1 MNPYR
6 FNLTLRPVPG
16 GPVWNR
22 QVSTSSARRSFRLGI
37 ALATLTFVAVPLLAQ
52 TGTVVGRV
60 TDARSGVPITT
71 AQVTIIGTSL
81 GAVVDAEGRFRI
93 SNVPPGQHEV
103 RARSIGYSPAA
114 STFIV
119 EPDGSTIVSLTMNES
134 ATSLEAVLITGA
146 VGDTRR
152 RAIGNAVSTVSV
164 ADVVGKSA
172 VNNVT
177 EVLQSKVP
185 GLTLMPGSGE
195 AGTSTNYRLRGA
207 GSLYAGNNPTIY
219 VDGVRVN
226 TRSQG
231 NYTVFGQNTSS
242 LDAINPNDIES
253 IEVIKGPAAATL
265 YGAEAAAGVIQ
276 IITKRGQPGR
286 IRWDAR
292 FETGH
297 STWPESMRPINYA
310 VSTAARIAD
319 PTNYPGFIGTQAG
332 DIISHRVMSES
343 DALRNGGIMR
353 SSLSASGGG
362 DRYSF
367 FVSGARDNEE
377 GVNLNNY
384 SRLGS
389 LRGNFTF
396 TPSSKLNFNTNLAY
410 AQNHV
415 RLPLNDNI
423 AFGLIISSYLAI
435 PGRKYPYPAGLN
447 YFTIL
452 PAVANTYDN
461 QTRSDRFIIGT
472 SANYTPLSW
481 FSNKFRVGLDMNIG
495 RAELYFPPQPAG
507 LDPFSA
513 RASFDLVNTKGF
525 IAQGR
530 PLNQDFTINYDATVT
545 RDVSSSL
552 VSNSSFGVQFLSN
565 TYHRTDAYGQDLGS
579 FGIRSVSSAA
589 VTTGG
594 EQDTTQKSIG
604 FYVQQQAAWR
614 DRLFLTGALRVDNN
628 SAFGSQL
635 NRVVY
640 PKASLSYVISEEPF
654 FHFPAVDQ
662 LRLRLAW
669 GQAGNSPGPFD
680 AIRSFTTSVVTG
692 ATGTSSAL
700 RYGSVGNPNLKP
712 ERGSEVELGFES
724 SLIDGRLGLDLT
736 YYNKTTH
743 DALLP
748 VAVPPSTGFAGTQLQ
763 NLGTIAN
770 HGLEVVLN
778 ATPLRRSAL
787 TIQSMITLSTNHNKL
802 VSFGDNRAPIV
813 FGDYAPVQRYQV
825 GYPLAAYW
833 TQRVQYDANGNVV
846 KNAAGQPILDPNSV
860 FMGPSVPTR
869 EMSFSNDFVMFEK
882 LRLHSLFDYKG
893 GHYMFNVKDW
903 RRDRAG
909 VSWATVNPQANP
921 DEVLAR
927 QFPAENWFDVQKA
940 DFLKLR
946 DLSLSYDLPAAFLG
960 RVADRATVMLAG
972 HNLRIW
978 TKYGGADPELNFN
991 GGTSTFNRNDSWTV
1005 PNPRRYTISLA
1016 LGF

>member
-1 MNPYR
+1 
-6 FNLTLRPVPG
+6 
-16 GPVWNR
+16 
-22 QVSTSSARRSFRLGI
+22 
-37 ALATLTFVAVPLLAQ
+37 LLAQ
-52 TGTVVGRV
+52 NGTLTGRV
-60 TDARSGVPITT
+60 TDVRSGAPITT
-71 AQVTIIGTSL
+71 AQVTIGGTSL
-81 GAVVDAEGRFRI
+81 GAVVDADGRFRI
-93 SNVPPGQHEV
+93 LNVPPGSHEV
-103 RARSIGYSPAA
+103 RARTIGYQPAA
-114 STFIV
+114 ATFSV
-119 EPDGSTIVSLTMNES
+119 AADGTADVNLSLNES
-134 ATSLEAVLITGA
+134 ATALNAVVVTGTA
-146 VGDTRR
+146 GDTRR

-164 ADVVGKSA
+164 SDVVGKSN
-172 VNNVT
+172 VSNVT

-226 TRSQG
+226 SRGQG

-276 IITKRGQPGR
+276 IITKKGQPGR

-292 FETGH
+292 WEAGH
-297 STWPESMRPINYA
+297 SWWPESMRPINFA
-310 VSTAARIAD
+310 VATAARIAD
-319 PTNYPGFIGTQAG
+319 PVNYPGFVGKQVG
-332 DIISHRVMSES
+332 DIVSHRVMTES

-389 LRGNFTF
+389 LRGNFSF
-396 TPSSKLNFNTNLAY
+396 TPSTKLSFNTNLTY

-435 PGRKYPYPAGLN
+435 PGRQYPYPAGLN
-447 YFTIL
+447 YFTII

-461 QTRSDRFIIGT
+461 QTRSDRFIVGT
-472 SANYTPLSW
+472 SAEYKPISW
-481 FSNKFRVGLDMNIG
+481 FSNRFRVGLDMNIG
-495 RAELYFPPQPAG
+495 RAELYFPPQPSG

-530 PLNQDFTINYDATVT
+530 PLNQDFTINYDGTVT
-545 RDVSSSL
+545 RELTSSL

-565 TYHRTDAYGQDLGS
+565 AYHRTDAYGQDLGS
-579 FGIRSVSSAA
+579 LGIRSVSSAA

-614 DRLFLTGALRVDNN
+614 DRLFLTGAVRVDNN
-628 SAFGSQL
+628 SAFGSKL
-635 NRVVY
+635 NRVFY
-640 PKASLSYVISEEPF
+640 PKASLSWVISEEPF
-654 FHFPAVDQ
+654 FHLPAVDQ
-662 LRLRLAW
+662 LRLRAAW

-680 AIRSFTTSVVTG
+680 AIRSYTTSVVTG
-692 ATGTSSAL
+692 ATSTSSAL
-700 RYGSVGNPNLKP
+700 RYASVGNPDLRP

-724 SLIDGRLGLDLT
+724 ALVGGRLGLEAT
-736 YYNKTTH
+736 YYNKKTR
-743 DALLP
+743 DALLQ

-770 HGLEVVLN
+770 SGVEMVLS
-778 ATPLRRSAL
+778 ATPMRRTPL
-787 TIQSMITLSTNHNKL
+787 TIESMLTLSTNHNKL
-802 VSFGDNRAPIV
+802 VSFGVARAPII
-813 FGDYAPVQRYQV
+813 FGDYAPVQRYQE
-825 GYPLAAYW
+825 GNPLAAYW
-833 TQRVQYDANGNVV
+833 AQRVQYDANGNLV

-860 FMGPSVPTR
+860 YMGPSVPTK
-869 EMSFSNDFVMFEK
+869 EMSFSNDFIVFEK
-882 LRLHSLFDYKG
+882 LRLHSLFNYQG

-903 RRDRAG
+903 RRDRAAL
-909 VSWATVNPQANP
+909 SWATVNPRANP

-927 QFPAENWFDVQKA
+927 EFAAENWYDIQKA
-940 DFLKLR
+940 DFVKLR
-946 DLSLSYDLPAAFLG
+946 DLSLSYDLPAGFIG
-960 RVADRATVMLAG
+960 RFADHATLMLAG

-991 GGTSTFNRNDSWTV
+991 GGSSTFNRNDSWTV
-1005 PNPRRYTISLA
+1005 PNPRRYTFSVQA
-1016 LGF
+1016 GF

>member
-1 MNPYR
+1 
-6 FNLTLRPVPG
+6 
-16 GPVWNR
+16 VWNR
-22 QVSTSSARRSFRLGI
+22 QVSDRSCQRRCSLAA
-37 ALATLTFVAVPLLAQ
+37 ALASLTLALGALPLIAQ
-52 TGTVVGRV
+52 TGTLVGRV
-60 TDARSGVPITT
+60 TDARTGAPITT
-71 AQVTIIGTSL
+71 AQVTISGTSL
-81 GAVVDAEGRFRI
+81 GAVVDADGRFRVV
-93 SNVPPGQHEV
+93 NVPPGPHEV
-103 RARSIGYSPAA
+103 RARSIGYRPATA
-114 STFIV
+114 TFSV
-119 EPDGSTIVSLTMNES
+119 AADGSANVTLSMNES
-134 ATSLEAVLITGA
+134 ATALDAVLITGA

-164 ADVVGKSA
+164 SDVMGKSS
-172 VNNVT
+172 VSNVT

-185 GLTLMPGSGE
+185 GLTLMPGSGQV
-195 AGTSTNYRLRGA
+195 GTSTNYRLRGA

-226 TRSQG
+226 SRGQG

-276 IITKRGQPGR
+276 IITRKGQPGR

-292 FETGH
+292 WEAGR
-297 STWPESMRPINYA
+297 SWWPESMRPINYA

-319 PTNYPGFIGTQAG
+319 PVNYPGFVGTQVG
-332 DIISHRVMSES
+332 DIISHRVMSEP
-343 DALRNGGIMR
+343 DALRNGGILR
-353 SSLSASGGG
+353 ASLSASGGS

-367 FVSGARDNEE
+367 FVSGARDNQE

-389 LRGNFTF
+389 LRGNFSF
-396 TPSSKLNFNTNLAY
+396 TPSSKLSFNTNLTY
-410 AQNHV
+410 SQNHV

-435 PGRKYPYPAGLN
+435 PGRMYPYPAGLN

-452 PAVANTYDN
+452 PSVANTYDN
-461 QTRSDRFIIGT
+461 QTRADRFIVGT
-472 SANYTPLSW
+472 SADYRPFTW

-513 RASFDLVNTKGF
+513 RASFNLVNTKGF
-525 IAQGR
+525 IAEGR
-530 PLNQDFTINYDATVT
+530 PLNQDFTLNYDGTIT
-545 RDVSSSL
+545 RELSSSL

-565 TYHRTDAYGQDLGS
+565 AYHRTDAFGQDLGS
-579 FGIRSVSSAA
+579 LGIRSVSAAA
-589 VTTGG
+589 VTTGR
-594 EQDTTQKSIG
+594 EEDTTQKSIG

-614 DRLFLTGALRVDNN
+614 DRLFLTGAVRVDNN
-628 SAFGSQL
+628 SAFGSKL
-635 NRVVY
+635 NRVFY
-640 PKASLSYVISEEPF
+640 PKASLSWVISEEPF
-654 FHFPAVDQ
+654 FHLPAVDQ
-662 LRLRLAW
+662 LRLRFAW

-680 AIRSFTTSVVTG
+680 AIRSYTTSVVTG

-700 RYGSVGNPNLKP
+700 RYGSVGNTNLRP
-712 ERGSEVELGFES
+712 ERGSEIELGFES
-724 SLIDGRLGLDLT
+724 ALVGGRLGLEAT
-736 YYNKTTH
+736 YYHKTTR

-748 VAVPPSTGFAGTQLQ
+748 VAVPPSTGFAGSQLQ

-770 HGLEVVLN
+770 SGFEMVLN
-778 ATPLRRSAL
+778 ATLMRRTPL
-787 TIQSMITLSTNHNKL
+787 TIETTLSLSTNHNEL
-802 VSFGDNRAPIV
+802 VSFGDARAPII
-813 FGDYAPVQRYQV
+813 FGDYAPVQRYQE

-833 TQRVQYDANGNVV
+833 AQRVQYDASGNLV
-846 KNAAGQPILDPNSV
+846 KNAAGQPILDPVSV
-860 FMGPSVPTR
+860 YMGPSVPTR
-869 EMSFSNDFVMFEK
+869 EMAFSSDFIVFEK

-909 VSWATVNPQANP
+909 LSWATVNPQADP

-927 QFPAENWFDVQKA
+927 QFAAQNYFDVQKA
-940 DFLKLR
+940 DFVKLR
-946 DLSLSYDLPAAFLG
+946 ALSLSYDLPAGIVG
-960 RVADRATVMLAG
+960 RFADRATLMLAG
-972 HNLRIW
+972 HNLKIW

-991 GGTSTFNRNDSWTV
+991 GGTATFNRNDSWTV
-1005 PNPRRYTISLA
+1005 PTPRRYTFSVA
-1016 LGF
+1016 VGF

>member
-1 MNPYR
+1 MWNR
-6 FNLTLRPVPG
+6 LVSDRSCRRTCSLAAALTSLTLV
-16 GPVWNR
+16 
-22 QVSTSSARRSFRLGI
+22 LG
-37 ALATLTFVAVPLLAQ
+37 AVPLTAQ
-52 TGTVVGRV
+52 TGTLVGRV
-60 TDARSGVPITT
+60 TDARTGAPITT
-71 AQVTIIGTSL
+71 AQVTITGTSL
-81 GAVVDAEGRFRI
+81 GAVVDADGRFRLVG
-93 SNVPPGQHEV
+93 VPPGPHEV
-103 RARSIGYSPAA
+103 RARSIGYQLISANFSVAA
-114 STFIV
+114 
-119 EPDGSTIVSLTMNES
+119 DGSADVNLSMVGSVTNLD
-134 ATSLEAVLITGA
+134 AVLVTGA

-164 ADVVGKSA
+164 SDVMGKSS
-172 VNNVT
+172 VGNIT

-185 GLTLMPGSGE
+185 GLTLLPGSGE

-226 TRSQG
+226 SRGQG
-231 NYTVFGQNTSS
+231 NYNVFGQTASS

-276 IITKRGQPGR
+276 IITKKGQPGR

-292 FETGH
+292 WEMGH
-297 STWPESMRPINYA
+297 STWPESMRPINYS

-319 PTNYPGFIGTQAG
+319 PVNYPGYIGTQPG
-332 DIISHRVMSES
+332 DIVSHRVMSES
-343 DALRNGGIMR
+343 DALRNGGISR
-353 SSLSASGGG
+353 ASLSASGGS
-362 DRYSF
+362 DRYSY
-367 FVSGARDNEE
+367 FVSGSRDNEE

-389 LRGNFTF
+389 LRGNFSF
-396 TPSSKLNFNTNLAY
+396 VPSSKLTFTTNLAY
-410 AQNHV
+410 NQNHV

-435 PGRKYPYPAGLN
+435 PGRQYPYPAGLN

-452 PAVANTYDN
+452 PSVANTYDN
-461 QTRSDRFIIGT
+461 QTRSDRFIVGS
-472 SANYTPLSW
+472 SADYRPVPW

-495 RAELYFPPQPAG
+495 RAELYFPPQAGG

-530 PLNQDFTINYDATVT
+530 PFNQDFTINYDGTVT
-545 RDVSSSL
+545 RDLTSSL

-565 TYHRTDAYGQDLGS
+565 AYHRTDAYGQDLGS
-579 FGIRSVSSAA
+579 LGIRSVSAAA

-614 DRLFLTGALRVDNN
+614 DRLFVTGAVRVDNN

-635 NRVVY
+635 NRVFY
-640 PKASLSYVISEEPF
+640 PKASVSWVVSEEPF
-654 FHFPAVDQ
+654 FHLAYVDQ
-662 LRLRLAW
+662 LRLRAAW

-680 AIRSFTTSVVTG
+680 AIRSYTTSVVTG
-692 ATGTSSAL
+692 PTTTSSAL

-712 ERGSEVELGFES
+712 ERGSEIELGFES
-724 SLIDGRLGLDLT
+724 SLIGGRLGLDLT

-748 VAVPPSTGFAGTQLQ
+748 VAVPPSTGFAGTQLA

-770 HGLEVVLN
+770 RGIELVLN
-778 ATPLRRSAL
+778 ATPVRRNPL
-787 TIQSMITLSTNHNKL
+787 TIATTLSLSTNSNKL
-802 VSFGDNRAPIV
+802 VSFGDPRSAIV
-813 FGDYAPVQRYQV
+813 FGDYAPVQRYQP
-825 GYPLAAYW
+825 GFPLAAYW
-833 TQRVQYDANGNVV
+833 AQRVQYDANGAVI
-846 KNAAGQPILDPNSV
+846 KNAAGQPIIDPVSV
-860 FMGPSVPTR
+860 YMGPSVPTR
-869 EMSFSNDFVMFEK
+869 EMSFSNDFIVFEN

-909 VSWATVNPQANP
+909 LSWATVNPQANP

-927 QFPAENWFDVQKA
+927 KFAAENWYDIQKA

-946 DLSLSYDLPAAFLG
+946 DLSLSYDLPSQWVG
-960 RVADRATVMLAG
+960 RFADHATVMLAG

-978 TKYGGADPELNFN
+978 TKYGGVDPELNFN

-1005 PNPRRYTISLA
+1005 PTPRRYTFSVA
-1016 LGF
+1016 ARF

>member
-1 MNPYR
+1 M
-6 FNLTLRPVPG
+6 G
-16 GPVWNR
+16 IR
-22 QVSTSSARRSFRLGI
+22 QVSEWSCRCTRQPARAVAFL
-37 ALATLTFVAVPLLAQ
+37 ALALVATPLLAQ
-52 TGTVVGRV
+52 TGTITGRV

-71 AQVTIIGTSL
+71 AQVTITGTSL
-81 GAVVDAEGRFRI
+81 GAAVDAEGRFRI
-93 SNVPPGQHEV
+93 VNVPPGPHEV
-103 RARSIGYSPAA
+103 RARSIGYQPATA
-114 STFIV
+114 AFSV
-119 EPDGSTIVSLTMNES
+119 AADGSASVNLSMNES
-134 ATSLEAVLITGA
+134 ATALDAVLITGA

-164 ADVVGKSA
+164 SDVIGKSS
-172 VNNVT
+172 VSNIT

-185 GLTLMPGSGE
+185 GLTLLPGSGE

-207 GSLYAGNNPTIY
+207 GSLYGSNNPTIY

-226 TRSQG
+226 SRGQG
-231 NYTVFGQNTSS
+231 NYTVFGQTSSS

-276 IITKRGQPGR
+276 IITKKGQSGR

-292 FETGH
+292 YEAGH
-297 STWPESMRPINYA
+297 SWWPESMRPINYSL
-310 VSTAARIAD
+310 STAARIAD
-319 PTNYPGFIGTQAG
+319 PVNYPGYVGTQVG
-332 DIISHRVMSES
+332 DIVSHRVMSES
-343 DALRNGGIMR
+343 DALRDGGIRR

-367 FVSGARDNEE
+367 FVSGSRDDEQ

-384 SRLGS
+384 SKLGS
-389 LRGNFTF
+389 LRGNFSF
-396 TPSSKLNFNTNLAY
+396 VASNKLTFNTNLSFS
-410 AQNHV
+410 QNHV

-435 PGRKYPYPAGLN
+435 PGRAYPFPAGLN

-452 PAVANTYDN
+452 PSVANTYDN
-461 QTRSDRFIIGT
+461 QTRSDRFIVGT
-472 SANYTPLSW
+472 SADYKPVSW

-530 PLNQDFTINYDATVT
+530 PLNQDFTINYDGTIT
-545 RDVSSSL
+545 RELSSTL

-565 TYHRTDAYGQDLGS
+565 AYHRTDAYGQDLGS
-579 FGIRSVSSAA
+579 FGIRSVSAAA

-614 DRLFLTGALRVDNN
+614 DRLFITGAVRVDNN
-628 SAFGSQL
+628 SAFGSKL
-635 NRVVY
+635 DHVFY
-640 PKASLSYVISEEPF
+640 PKASVSYVISEEPF
-654 FHFPAVDQ
+654 FHLPAVDQ
-662 LRLRLAW
+662 LRLRFAW

-692 ATGTSSAL
+692 ATTTSSAL
-700 RYGSVGNPNLKP
+700 RYASVGNPNLRP
-712 ERGSEVELGFES
+712 ERGSEIELGFES
-724 SLIDGRLGLDLT
+724 SLIGGRLGLEAT
-736 YYNKTTH
+736 YYNKTTR
-743 DALLP
+743 DALLQ
-748 VAVPPSTGFAGTQLQ
+748 VAVPPSSGFAGTQLQ
-763 NLGTIAN
+763 NLGKISNT
-770 HGLEVVLN
+770 GFEVVLN
-778 ATPLRRSAL
+778 ATPMRRTPL
-787 TIQSMITLSTNHNKL
+787 TIETTLSLSTNHNKL
-802 VSFGDNRAPIV
+802 VSFGDERAAII
-813 FGDYAPVQRYQV
+813 FGDYAPVQRYQE
-825 GYPLAAYW
+825 GFPLAAYW
-833 TQRVQYDANGNVV
+833 AQRVQYDANGNLV
-846 KNAAGQPILDPNSV
+846 KNAAGQPIIDPVSV
-860 FMGPSVPTR
+860 YMGPSVPTK
-869 EMSFSNDFVMFEK
+869 EVAFSSDFIVFER

-903 RRDRAG
+903 RRDRAQL
-909 VSWATVNPQANP
+909 SWATVNPQANP

-927 QFPAENWFDVQKA
+927 MFAAENWYDVQKA

-946 DLSLSYDLPAAFLG
+946 DLSLSYDLPAAFVG
-960 RVADRATVMLAG
+960 RFADRATLMLAG

-1005 PNPRRYTISLA
+1005 PTPRRYTFSVA
-1016 LGF
+1016 ARF

>member
-1 MNPYR
+1 M
-6 FNLTLRPVPG
+6 G
-16 GPVWNR
+16 IR
-22 QVSTSSARRSFRLGI
+22 QVSEWSCRCARLPVTAVAWL
-37 ALATLTFVAVPLLAQ
+37 ALAVVAVPLTAQ
-52 TGTVVGRV
+52 TGTVSGRV
-60 TDARSGVPITT
+60 IDSRSGVPITT
-71 AQVTIIGTSL
+71 AQVTITGTSL
-81 GAVVDAEGRFRI
+81 GGAVDAEGRFRI
-93 SNVPPGQHEV
+93 VNVPPGPHEV
-103 RARSIGYSPAA
+103 RARSIGYQPATA
-114 STFIV
+114 AFSV
-119 EPDGSTIVSLTMNES
+119 AADGSASVNLSMNES
-134 ATSLEAVLITGA
+134 ATALDAVLITGA

-164 ADVVGKSA
+164 SDVIGKSS
-172 VNNVT
+172 VSNIT

-185 GLTLMPGSGE
+185 GLTLLPGSGE

-207 GSLYAGNNPTIY
+207 GSLYGSNNPTIY
-219 VDGVRVN
+219 IDGVRVN
-226 TRSQG
+226 SRGQG
-231 NYTVFGQNTSS
+231 NYNVFGQTSSS

-276 IITKRGQPGR
+276 IITKKGQSGR

-292 FETGH
+292 YEAGH
-297 STWPESMRPINYA
+297 SWWPESMRPINYSL
-310 VSTAARIAD
+310 STAARIAD
-319 PTNYPGFIGTQAG
+319 PVNYPGYVGTQVG
-332 DIISHRVMSES
+332 DIVSHRVMSES
-343 DALRNGGIMR
+343 DALRDGGIRR

-367 FVSGARDNEE
+367 FVSGSRDDEQ

-384 SRLGS
+384 SKLGS
-389 LRGNFTF
+389 LRGNFSF
-396 TPSSKLNFNTNLAY
+396 VASNKLTFNTNLSFS
-410 AQNHV
+410 QNHV

-423 AFGLIISSYLAI
+423 AFGLIISSWLAI
-435 PGRKYPYPAGLN
+435 PGRAYPYPAGLN
-447 YFTIL
+447 YFTII
-452 PAVANTYDN
+452 PSVGNTYDN
-461 QTRSDRFIIGT
+461 QTRSDRFIVGT
-472 SANYTPLSW
+472 SADYKPVSW

-530 PLNQDFTINYDATVT
+530 PLNQDFTINYDGTIT
-545 RDVSSSL
+545 RELSSTL

-565 TYHRTDAYGQDLGS
+565 AYHRTDAYGQDLGS
-579 FGIRSVSSAA
+579 FGIRSVSAAA

-614 DRLFLTGALRVDNN
+614 DRLFITGAVRVDNN
-628 SAFGSQL
+628 SAFGSKL
-635 NRVVY
+635 DHVFY
-640 PKASLSYVISEEPF
+640 PKASVSYVISEEPF
-654 FHFPAVDQ
+654 FHLPAVDQ
-662 LRLRLAW
+662 LRLRFAW

-692 ATGTSSAL
+692 ATTTSSAL
-700 RYGSVGNPNLKP
+700 RYASVGNPNLRP
-712 ERGSEVELGFES
+712 ERGSEIELGFES
-724 SLIDGRLGLDLT
+724 SLIGGRLGLEAT
-736 YYNKTTH
+736 YYNKTTR
-743 DALLP
+743 DALLQ

-763 NLGTIAN
+763 NLGKISNT
-770 HGLEVVLN
+770 GFEVVLN
-778 ATPLRRSAL
+778 ATPMRRTPL
-787 TIQSMITLSTNHNKL
+787 TIETTLSLSTNHNKL
-802 VSFGDNRAPIV
+802 VSFGDERAAII
-813 FGDYAPVQRYQV
+813 FGDYAPVQRYQE
-825 GYPLAAYW
+825 GFPLAAYW
-833 TQRVQYDANGNVV
+833 AQRVQYDANGNLV
-846 KNAAGQPILDPNSV
+846 KNAAGQPIIDPVSV
-860 FMGPSVPTR
+860 YMGPSVPTK
-869 EMSFSNDFVMFEK
+869 EVAFSSDFIVFER

-903 RRDRAG
+903 RRDRAQL
-909 VSWATVNPQANP
+909 SWATVNPQANP

-927 QFPAENWFDVQKA
+927 MFAAENWYDVQKA

-946 DLSLSYDLPAAFLG
+946 DLSLSYDLPAAFVG
-960 RVADRATVMLAG
+960 RFADRATLMLAG

-1005 PNPRRYTISLA
+1005 PTPRRYTFSVA

>member
-1 MNPYR
+1 MC
-6 FNLTLRPVPG
+6 
-16 GPVWNR
+16 NR
-22 QVSTSSARRSFRLGI
+22 QVSEWWHRNTRWLAVLSLF
-37 ALATLTFVAVPLLAQ
+37 ALPFAAQPVAAQNGTL
-52 TGTVVGRV
+52 VGRV
-60 TDARSGVPITT
+60 IDARTGTPVTT
-71 AQVTIIGTSL
+71 AQVTVTGTSL
-81 GAVVDAEGRFRI
+81 GAPVDAEGRFRI
-93 SNVPPGQHEV
+93 ANVPPGRHEV
-103 RARSIGYSPAA
+103 RARSIGYQPAA
-114 STFIV
+114 ASVTV
-119 EPDGSTIVSLTMNES
+119 AADGSADVNLSMNES
-134 ATSLEAVLITGA
+134 ATALDAVVVTGTA
-146 VGDTRR
+146 GDTRR
-152 RAIGNAVSTVSV
+152 RAIGNAVSTVNVS
-164 ADVVGKSA
+164 DVVGKSSA
-172 VNNVT
+172 SNIT

-185 GLTLMPGSGE
+185 GLTLLPGSGE

-226 TRSQG
+226 SRGQG
-231 NYTVFGQNTSS
+231 NYNVFGQTTSS

-276 IITKRGQPGR
+276 IITKRGAPGK

-292 FETGH
+292 WETGH

-310 VSTAARIAD
+310 LSTAARIAD
-319 PTNYPGFIGTQAG
+319 PANYPGFIGTQPG
-332 DIISHRVMSES
+332 DIVSHRVMSES
-343 DALRNGGIMR
+343 NALRNGGISR
-353 SSLSASGGG
+353 SSLSAGGG
-362 DRYSF
+362 SDRYSF
-367 FVSGARDNEE
+367 FVSGARDDEE

-389 LRGNFTF
+389 LRGNFSF
-396 TPSSKLNFNTNLAY
+396 TPSTKLNFSTNLSY
-410 AQNHV
+410 NQNHV

-452 PAVANTYDN
+452 PEVANTYDN
-461 QTRSDRFIIGT
+461 QTRSDRFIVGT
-472 SANYTPLSW
+472 SADYRPISW

-530 PLNQDFTINYDATVT
+530 PFNQDFTINYDGTVT
-545 RDVSSSL
+545 RDLSSSL

-565 TYHRTDAYGQDLGS
+565 AYHRTDAYGQDLGS
-579 FGIRSVSSAA
+579 VGIRSVSAAA

-614 DRLFLTGALRVDNN
+614 DRLFLTGAVRVDNN
-628 SAFGSQL
+628 SAFGAKL
-635 NRVVY
+635 NRVFY

-654 FHFPAVDQ
+654 FHLPSVDQ
-662 LRLRLAW
+662 LRLRFAW

-680 AIRSFTTSVVTG
+680 AIRSYTTSVATG
-692 ATGTSSAL
+692 PTGTSSAL
-700 RYGSVGNPNLKP
+700 RYGSVGNPNLRP
-712 ERGSEVELGFES
+712 ERGSEIELGFES
-724 SLIDGRLGLDLT
+724 ALIGGRVGLDAT
-736 YYNKTTH
+736 YYHKTTR

-770 HGLEVVLN
+770 SGFELVLN
-778 ATPLRRSAL
+778 ATPMRRNPL
-787 TIQSMITLSTNHNKL
+787 TIETTLSLSTNHNKL
-802 VSFGDNRAPIV
+802 VSFGDERAPIV
-813 FGDYAPVQRYQV
+813 FGDYAPVQHYQV
-825 GYPLAAYW
+825 GFPLAAYW
-833 TQRVQYDANGNVV
+833 AQRVQYDANGALV
-846 KNAAGQPILDPNSV
+846 KNSAGQPILDPVSV
-860 FMGPSVPTR
+860 YMGPSVPTK
-869 EMSFSNDFVMFEK
+869 EAAFSSDFIVFEK

-909 VSWATVNPQANP
+909 LSWATVNPAADP

-927 QFPAENWFDVQKA
+927 QFAAENFFDVQKA

-946 DLSLSYDLPAAFLG
+946 DLSLSYDLPSAWLG
-960 RVADRATVMLAG
+960 RIADRATVMLAG

-1005 PNPRRYTISLA
+1005 PNPRRYTFSVA
-1016 LGF
+1016 MGF

>member
-1 MNPYR
+1 M
-6 FNLTLRPVPG
+6 
-16 GPVWNR
+16 WNR
-22 QVSTSSARRSFRLGI
+22 QVSDRWCRRTCSLAA
-37 ALATLTFVAVPLLAQ
+37 ALACLTLALGALPLMAQ
-52 TGTVVGRV
+52 TGTLAGRV
-60 TDARSGVPITT
+60 TDARSGAPVTT
-71 AQVTIIGTSL
+71 AQVTVTGTSL
-81 GAVVDAEGRFRI
+81 GAAVDVDGRFRVV
-93 SNVPPGQHEV
+93 NVPAGTHEV
-103 RARSIGYSPAA
+103 RVRSIGYQPAVA
-114 STFIV
+114 TFSV
-119 EPDGSTIVSLTMNES
+119 AADGSTNVNLSMNES
-134 ATSLEAVLITGA
+134 ATALDAVVVTGA

-164 ADVVGKSA
+164 SDVLGKSS
-172 VNNVT
+172 VSNVT
-177 EVLQSKVP
+177 EVLQAKVP

-226 TRSQG
+226 GRGQG

-276 IITKRGQPGR
+276 IITKKGQPGR
-286 IRWDAR
+286 VRWDGR
-292 FETGH
+292 METGH

-319 PTNYPGFIGTQAG
+319 PVNYPGFVGTQVG
-332 DIISHRVMSES
+332 DIVSHRVMSES
-343 DALRNGGIMR
+343 DALRSGGISR
-353 SSLSASGGG
+353 ASLSASGGG

-389 LRGNFTF
+389 LRGNFSF
-396 TPSSKLNFNTNLAY
+396 VPSSKLSFNTNLAY
-410 AQNHV
+410 SQNHV

-423 AFGLIISSYLAI
+423 AFGLIISSYLAT
-435 PGRKYPYPAGLN
+435 PGRKYAFPAGLD

-452 PAVANTYDN
+452 PVVANTYDN
-461 QTRSDRFIIGT
+461 QTRSDRFIVGS
-472 SANYTPLSW
+472 SADYRPFTWL
-481 FSNKFRVGLDMNIG
+481 SNKFRVGLDMNIG

-530 PLNQDFTINYDATVT
+530 PLNQDFTINYDGTVT
-545 RDVSSSL
+545 RELSSSL

-565 TYHRTDAYGQDLGS
+565 AYHRTDAYGQDLGS
-579 FGIRSVSSAA
+579 VGIRSVSAAA

-614 DRLFLTGALRVDNN
+614 DRLFLTGAVRIDNN
-628 SAFGSQL
+628 SAFGAKL
-635 NRVVY
+635 NRVIY
-640 PKASLSYVISEEPF
+640 PKASLSWVLSEEPF
-654 FHFPAVDQ
+654 FHLPAVDE
-662 LRLRLAW
+662 LRLRAAW

-700 RYGSVGNPNLKP
+700 RYGSVGNPNLRP

-724 SLIDGRLGLDLT
+724 ALVGGRLGLDVT
-736 YYNKTTH
+736 YYNKITH

-770 HGLEVVLN
+770 SGFEIVLN
-778 ATPLRRSAL
+778 ATPMRRNPL
-787 TIQSMITLSTNHNKL
+787 TIETTLSLSTNHNKL
-802 VSFGDNRAPIV
+802 VSFGDTRAPIA
-813 FGDYAPVQRYQV
+813 FGDYAPVQRYQE
-825 GYPLAAYW
+825 GFPLAAYW
-833 TQRVQYDANGNVV
+833 AQRVQYDASGKLV
-846 KNAAGQPILDPNSV
+846 KNIAGQPILDPVSV
-860 FMGPSVPTR
+860 YMGPSVPTR
-869 EMSFSNDFVMFEK
+869 EMAFSSDFIVFQK

-909 VSWATVNPQANP
+909 VSWAVINPQANP

-927 QFPAENWFDVQKA
+927 QFAAENYFDVQKA
-940 DFLKLR
+940 DFVKLR
-946 DLSLSYDLPAAFLG
+946 DLSLSYDLPAGVVG
-960 RVADRATVMLAG
+960 RFADHATLMLAG
-972 HNLRIW
+972 HNLKIW
-978 TKYGGADPELNFN
+978 TKYGGADPEVNFN
-991 GGTSTFNRNDSWTV
+991 GGSSTFGRNDSWTV
-1005 PNPRRYTISLA
+1005 PTPRRYTFSVA

>member
-1 MNPYR
+1 MVS
-6 FNLTLRPVPG
+6 LAA
-16 GPVWNR
+16 VW
-22 QVSTSSARRSFRLGI
+22 AFL
-37 ALATLTFVAVPLLAQ
+37 ALALGAFPLTAQ
-52 TGTVVGRV
+52 TGTLVGRV
-60 TDARSGVPITT
+60 TDARTGTPVTT
-71 AQVTIIGTSL
+71 AQITIAGTSL
-81 GAVVDAEGRFRI
+81 GAVVDAEGRFRVAG
-93 SNVPPGQHEV
+93 VPPGPHEV
-103 RARSIGYSPAA
+103 RARSIGYQPASA
-114 STFIV
+114 TFSV
-119 EPDGSTIVSLTMNES
+119 AADGSADVNLAMNGS
-134 ATSLEAVLITGA
+134 VTNLDAVLVTGA

-164 ADVVGKSA
+164 SDVMGKSS
-172 VNNVT
+172 VSNIT

-185 GLTLMPGSGE
+185 GLTLLPGSGE

-219 VDGVRVN
+219 VDGVRLN
-226 TRSQG
+226 SRGQG
-231 NYTVFGQNTSS
+231 NYTVFGQTASS

-276 IITKRGQPGR
+276 IITKKGQSGR
-286 IRWDAR
+286 TRWDAR
-292 FETGH
+292 WEMGH
-297 STWPESMRPINYA
+297 SNWPESMRPINYSL
-310 VSTAARIAD
+310 STAARIAD
-319 PTNYPGFIGTQAG
+319 PVNYPGYIGTQVG
-332 DIISHRVMSES
+332 DVVSHRVMSES
-343 DALRNGGIMR
+343 DALRNGGISR
-353 SSLSASGGG
+353 ASLSASGGS
-362 DRYSF
+362 DRYSYY
-367 FVSGARDNEE
+367 VSGSRDDEE

-389 LRGNFTF
+389 LRGNFSF
-396 TPSSKLNFNTNLAY
+396 VPSTKLSFNTNLAY
-410 AQNHV
+410 YQNHV

-423 AFGLIISSYLAI
+423 AFGLIISSWLAI
-435 PGRKYPYPAGLN
+435 PGRQYPYPAGLN
-447 YFTIL
+447 YFTII

-461 QTRSDRFIIGT
+461 QTRADRFIVGST
-472 SANYTPLSW
+472 ADFRPVQW

-495 RAELYFPPQPAG
+495 RAELYFPPQAGG

-530 PLNQDFTINYDATVT
+530 PLNQDFTINYDGTIT
-545 RDVSSSL
+545 RDLTSNL
-552 VSNSSFGVQFLSN
+552 VSNSSFGVQYLSN
-565 TYHRTDAYGQDLGS
+565 AYHRTDAYGQDLGS
-579 FGIRSVSSAA
+579 LGIRSVSAAA

-614 DRLFLTGALRVDNN
+614 DRLFVTGAVRVDNN
-628 SAFGSQL
+628 SAFGSKL
-635 NRVVY
+635 NRVFY
-640 PKASLSYVISEEPF
+640 PKASVSWVVSEEPF
-654 FHFPAVDQ
+654 FHFGAVDQ
-662 LRLRLAW
+662 LRLRAAW

-692 ATGTSSAL
+692 STSTSSAL
-700 RYGSVGNPNLKP
+700 RYGSVGNPDLKP
-712 ERGSEVELGFES
+712 ERGSEIELGFES
-724 SLIDGRLGLDLT
+724 SLIGGRLGLDLT

-748 VAVPPSTGFAGTQLQ
+748 VAVPPSTGFAGTQLE

-770 HGLEVVLN
+770 SGYEIVLN
-778 ATPLRRSAL
+778 ATPLRRNPL
-787 TIQSMITLSTNHNKL
+787 TIESTLSLSTNHNKL
-802 VSFGDNRAPIV
+802 VSFGDTRAPIV

-825 GYPLAAYW
+825 GFPLAAYW
-833 TQRVQYDANGNVV
+833 AQRVQYDANGVMI
-846 KNAAGQPILDPNSV
+846 KNAAGQPIIDPVSV
-860 FMGPSVPTR
+860 YMGPSVPTR
-869 EMSFSNDFVMFEK
+869 EMSFSNDFIVFEN

-903 RRDRAG
+903 RRDRAQL
-909 VSWATVNPQANP
+909 SWATVNPAANP

-927 QFPAENWFDVQKA
+927 MFAAENWYDIQKA

-946 DLSLSYDLPAAFLG
+946 DLSLSYDLPATAVG
-960 RVADRATVMLAG
+960 RFADHVTLMLAG

-1005 PNPRRYTISLA
+1005 PTPRRYTFSVA
-1016 LGF
+1016 ARF

>member
-1 MNPYR
+1 M
-6 FNLTLRPVPG
+6 G
-16 GPVWNR
+16 IR
-22 QVSTSSARRSFRLGI
+22 QVSEWSCRCARLPVTAVAWL
-37 ALATLTFVAVPLLAQ
+37 ALAVVASPLTAQ
-52 TGTVVGRV
+52 SGTVSGRV
-60 TDARSGVPITT
+60 IDSRSGVPITT
-71 AQVTIIGTSL
+71 AQVTITGTSL
-81 GAVVDAEGRFRI
+81 GAAVDAEGRFRI
-93 SNVPPGQHEV
+93 VNVPPGPHEV
-103 RARSIGYSPAA
+103 RARSIGYQPATA
-114 STFIV
+114 AFSV
-119 EPDGSTIVSLTMNES
+119 AADGSASVNLSMNES
-134 ATSLEAVLITGA
+134 ATALDAVLITGA

-164 ADVVGKSA
+164 SDVIGKSS
-172 VNNVT
+172 VSNIT

-185 GLTLMPGSGE
+185 GLTLLPGSGE

-207 GSLYAGNNPTIY
+207 GSLYGSNNPTIY
-219 VDGVRVN
+219 VDGIRVN
-226 TRSQG
+226 SRGQG
-231 NYTVFGQNTSS
+231 NYTVFGQTSSS

-276 IITKRGQPGR
+276 IITKRGQSGR
-286 IRWDAR
+286 VRWDAR
-292 FETGH
+292 YEAGK
-297 STWPESMRPINYA
+297 SWWPESMRPINYA

-319 PTNYPGFIGTQAG
+319 PVNYPGFVGTQVG
-332 DIISHRVMSES
+332 DIVSHRVMSES
-343 DALRNGGIMR
+343 DALRDGGIRR

-367 FVSGARDNEE
+367 FVSGSRDDEQ

-384 SRLGS
+384 SKLGS
-389 LRGNFTF
+389 LRGNFSF
-396 TPSSKLNFNTNLAY
+396 VASNKLTFNTNLSFS
-410 AQNHV
+410 QNHV

-423 AFGLIISSYLAI
+423 AFGLIISSWLAI
-435 PGRKYPYPAGLN
+435 PGRAYPYPAGLN
-447 YFTIL
+447 YFTII
-452 PAVANTYDN
+452 PSVANTYDN
-461 QTRSDRFIIGT
+461 QTRSDRFIVGT
-472 SANYTPLSW
+472 SADYKPVSW

-530 PLNQDFTINYDATVT
+530 PLNQDFTINYDGTVT
-545 RDVSSSL
+545 RELSSTL

-565 TYHRTDAYGQDLGS
+565 AYHRTDAYGQDLGS
-579 FGIRSVSSAA
+579 FGIRSVSAAA

-614 DRLFLTGALRVDNN
+614 DRLFITGAVRVDNN
-628 SAFGSQL
+628 SAFGSKL
-635 NRVVY
+635 DHVFY
-640 PKASLSYVISEEPF
+640 PKASVSYVISEEPF
-654 FHFPAVDQ
+654 FHLPAVDQ
-662 LRLRLAW
+662 LRLRFAW

-692 ATGTSSAL
+692 ATTTSSAL
-700 RYGSVGNPNLKP
+700 RYASVGNPNLRP
-712 ERGSEVELGFES
+712 ERGSEIELGFES
-724 SLIDGRLGLDLT
+724 SLIGGRLGLEAT
-736 YYNKTTH
+736 YYNKTTR
-743 DALLP
+743 DALLQ

-763 NLGTIAN
+763 NLGKISNT
-770 HGLEVVLN
+770 GFELVLN
-778 ATPLRRSAL
+778 ATPMRRTPL
-787 TIQSMITLSTNHNKL
+787 TIETTLSLSTNHNKL
-802 VSFGDNRAPIV
+802 VSFGDERAAII
-813 FGDYAPVQRYQV
+813 FGDYAPVQRYQE
-825 GYPLAAYW
+825 GFPLAAYW
-833 TQRVQYDANGNVV
+833 AQRVQYDANGNLV
-846 KNAAGQPILDPNSV
+846 KNAAGQPVIDPVSV
-860 FMGPSVPTR
+860 YMGPSVPTK
-869 EMSFSNDFVMFEK
+869 EVAFSSDFIVFER

-903 RRDRAG
+903 RRDRAQL
-909 VSWATVNPQANP
+909 SWATVNPQANP

-927 QFPAENWFDVQKA
+927 MFAAENWYDVQKA

-946 DLSLSYDLPAAFLG
+946 DLSLSYDLPAAFVG
-960 RVADRATVMLAG
+960 RFADRATLMLAG

-1005 PNPRRYTISLA
+1005 PNPRRYTFSVA

>member
-1 MNPYR
+1 MWNR
-6 FNLTLRPVPG
+6 RVGDRWCGRTWSLVATLACLTL
-16 GPVWNR
+16 
-22 QVSTSSARRSFRLGI
+22 ALG
-37 ALATLTFVAVPLLAQ
+37 ALPLVAQ
-52 TGTVVGRV
+52 TGTLAGRV
-60 TDARSGVPITT
+60 TDARSGGPVPT
-71 AQVTIIGTSL
+71 AQITITGTSL
-81 GAVVDAEGRFRI
+81 GAAVDADGRFRVVNI
-93 SNVPPGQHEV
+93 PPGAHEV
-103 RARSIGYSPAA
+103 RARSIGYQPAVA
-114 STFIV
+114 TFSV
-119 EPDGSTIVSLTMNES
+119 EAGGSTTVNLSMSES
-134 ATSLEAVLITGA
+134 ATALDAVVVTGA

-152 RAIGNAVSTVSV
+152 RAIGNAVSTVNVS
-164 ADVVGKSA
+164 DVIGKSS
-172 VNNVT
+172 VGNVT

-226 TRSQG
+226 SRGQG

-276 IITKRGQPGR
+276 IITKKGQTGR
-286 IRWDAR
+286 PRWDAR
-292 FETGH
+292 METGH

-319 PTNYPGFIGTQAG
+319 PVNYPGFIGTQVG
-332 DIISHRVMSES
+332 DIVSHRVMSEP
-343 DALRNGGIMR
+343 DALRNGGIAR
-353 SSLSASGGG
+353 ASLSASGGG
-362 DRYSF
+362 DRFSY
-367 FVSGARDNEE
+367 FVSGARNNDE

-384 SRLGS
+384 ARLGS
-389 LRGNFTF
+389 LRGNFSF
-396 TPSSKLNFNTNLAY
+396 VPSTKLSFNTNIGY
-410 AQNHV
+410 SQNHV

-435 PGRKYPYPAGLN
+435 PGRQYPYPAGLN

-452 PAVANTYDN
+452 PSVANTYDN
-461 QTRSDRFIIGT
+461 QTRSDRFIVGS
-472 SANYTPLSW
+472 SADYRPFSW
-481 FSNKFRVGLDMNIG
+481 LSNKFRVGLDMNIG

-530 PLNQDFTINYDATVT
+530 PLNQDFTINYDGTATRT
-545 RDVSSSL
+545 LSSSL

-565 TYHRTDAYGQDLGS
+565 TYHRTDSYGQDLGS
-579 FGIRSVSSAA
+579 LGIRSVSAAA

-604 FYVQQQAAWR
+604 FYLQQQAAWR
-614 DRLFLTGALRVDNN
+614 DRLFLTGAVRIDNN
-628 SAFGSQL
+628 SAFGSKL
-635 NRVVY
+635 NRVIY
-640 PKASLSYVISEEPF
+640 PKASLSWVVSEEPF
-654 FHFPAVDQ
+654 FHLPAVDQ
-662 LRLRLAW
+662 LRLRAAW

-700 RYGSVGNPNLKP
+700 RYGSVGNPNLRP

-724 SLIDGRLGLDLT
+724 AFAGGRLGLDLT
-736 YYNKTTH
+736 YYNKTTR

-763 NLGTIAN
+763 NLGKIAN
-770 HGLEVVLN
+770 SGFEIVLN
-778 ATPLRRSAL
+778 ATPIRRNPL
-787 TIQSMITLSTNHNKL
+787 TIETTLSLSTNHNKL
-802 VSFGDNRAPIV
+802 VSFGDARDPIV
-813 FGDYAPVQRYQV
+813 FGDYAPVQRYQE
-825 GYPLAAYW
+825 GFPLAAYW
-833 TQRVQYDANGNVV
+833 AQRVQYDANGNLV

-869 EMSFSNDFVMFEK
+869 EMAFSNDFIVFEK

-893 GHYMFNVKDW
+893 GHYLFNVKDW

-909 VSWATVNPQANP
+909 LSWATVNPQANP

-927 QFPAENWFDVQKA
+927 EFASENYFDIQKA

-946 DLSLSYDLPAAFLG
+946 DLSLSYDLPAGIVG
-960 RVADRATVMLAG
+960 RFADRATLMLAG

-978 TKYGGADPELNFN
+978 TKYGGADPEVNFN
-991 GGTSTFNRNDSWTV
+991 GGSATFGRNDSWTV
-1005 PNPRRYTISLA
+1005 PTPRSYTFSIA

>member
-1 MNPYR
+1 MSS
-6 FNLTLRPVPG
+6 
-16 GPVWNR
+16 R
-22 QVSTSSARRSFRLGI
+22 QVSRSRIHRSFLPGI
-37 ALATLTFVAVPLLAQ
+37 VLAALAFAATPLLAQ
-52 TGTVVGRV
+52 TGTIVGRV
-60 TDARSGVPITT
+60 TDSRSGAPVTT
-71 AQVTIIGTSL
+71 AQVTVAGTSL

-93 SNVPPGQHEV
+93 ANVPPGTYEV
-103 RARSIGYSPAA
+103 RARSIGYQPATA
-114 STFIV
+114 TV
-119 EPDGSTIVSLTMNES
+119 TAAPDVNAMVNLTMTET
-134 ATSLEAVLITGA
+134 ATSLEAVLVTGA

-226 TRSQG
+226 SRGQG

-242 LDAINPNDIES
+242 LDAINPSDIES

-319 PTNYPGFIGTQAG
+319 PVNYPGFVGTQVG

-343 DALRNGGIMR
+343 DALRDGGLVK
-353 SSLSASGGG
+353 SSLSASGGS

-367 FVSGARDNEE
+367 FVSGARENEE

-384 SRLGS
+384 ARLGS
-389 LRGNFTF
+389 VRGNFTF
-396 TPSSKLNFNTNLAY
+396 TPSTKLNFNTNLTY

-452 PAVANTYDN
+452 PSVANTYDN
-461 QTRSDRFIIGT
+461 QTRSDRFIVGT
-472 SANYTPLSW
+472 SANYTPFSW
-481 FSNKFRVGLDMNIG
+481 LTNKFRVGLDMNFG

-530 PLNQDFTINYDATVT
+530 PLNQDFTVNYDATAT
-545 RDVSSSL
+545 HQMTSSL
-552 VSNSSFGVQFLSN
+552 VSNSSIGVQFLSN

-604 FYVQQQAAWR
+604 FYFQEQAAWR

-654 FHFPAVDQ
+654 FHLPAVDQ

-680 AIRSFTTSVVTG
+680 AIRSYTTSVVTG
-692 ATGTSSAL
+692 PTGTSSAL

-724 SLIDGRLGLDLT
+724 ALIGGRLGMDFT
-736 YYNKTTH
+736 YYTKTTH

-770 HGLEVVLN
+770 SGIELVLN

-787 TIQSMITLSTNHNKL
+787 TIESTVTLSTNHNKL
-802 VSFGDNRAPIV
+802 VSFGDERAPIV
-813 FGDYAPVQRYQV
+813 FGDYAPVQRYEP
-825 GYPLAAYW
+825 GYPLGAYW
-833 TQRVQYDANGNVV
+833 AQRVQYDASGNLV

-860 FMGPSVPTR
+860 YMGPSVPTR
-869 EMSFSNDFVMFEK
+869 EMSFSNDFVMFQK
-882 LRLHSLFDYKG
+882 LRLHSLFNYKG
-893 GHYMFNVKDW
+893 GHYLFNVKDW

-909 VSWATVNPQANP
+909 LSWETVNPQADP

-927 QFPAENWFDVQKA
+927 EFAAENWFDIQKA

-946 DLSLSYDLPAAFLG
+946 DLSLSYDLPSALLG
-960 RVADRATVMLAG
+960 RVADRATIMLAG

-991 GGTSTFNRNDSWTV
+991 GGTATFNRNDSWTV
-1005 PNPRRYTISLA
+1005 PTPRRYTISLA

>member
-1 MNPYR
+1 M
-6 FNLTLRPVPG
+6 
-16 GPVWNR
+16 
-22 QVSTSSARRSFRLGI
+22 
-37 ALATLTFVAVPLLAQ
+37 AQ
-52 TGTVVGRV
+52 TGTLAGRV
-60 TDARSGVPITT
+60 TDARSGAPVTT
-71 AQVTIIGTSL
+71 AQVTVTGTSL
-81 GAVVDAEGRFRI
+81 GAAVDVDGRFRVV
-93 SNVPPGQHEV
+93 NVPAGTHEV
-103 RARSIGYSPAA
+103 RVRSIGYQPAVA
-114 STFIV
+114 TFSV
-119 EPDGSTIVSLTMNES
+119 AADGSTNVNLSMNES
-134 ATSLEAVLITGA
+134 ATALDAVVVTGA

-164 ADVVGKSA
+164 SDVLGKSS
-172 VNNVT
+172 VSNVT
-177 EVLQSKVP
+177 EVLQAKVP

-226 TRSQG
+226 GRGQG

-276 IITKRGQPGR
+276 IITKKGQPGR
-286 IRWDAR
+286 VRWDAR
-292 FETGH
+292 METGH

-319 PTNYPGFIGTQAG
+319 PVNYPGFVGTQVG
-332 DIISHRVMSES
+332 DIVSHRVMSES
-343 DALRNGGIMR
+343 DALRSGGISR
-353 SSLSASGGG
+353 ASLSASGGG

-389 LRGNFTF
+389 LRGNFSF
-396 TPSSKLNFNTNLAY
+396 VPSSKLSFNTNLAY
-410 AQNHV
+410 SQNHV

-423 AFGLIISSYLAI
+423 AFGLIISSYLAT
-435 PGRKYPYPAGLN
+435 PGRKYAFPAGLD

-452 PAVANTYDN
+452 PSVANTYDN
-461 QTRSDRFIIGT
+461 QTRSDRFIVGS
-472 SANYTPLSW
+472 SADYRPFTWL
-481 FSNKFRVGLDMNIG
+481 SNKFRVGLDMNIG

-530 PLNQDFTINYDATVT
+530 PLNQDFTINYDGTVT
-545 RDVSSSL
+545 RELSSSL

-565 TYHRTDAYGQDLGS
+565 AYHRTDAYGQDLGS
-579 FGIRSVSSAA
+579 VGIRSVSAAA

-614 DRLFLTGALRVDNN
+614 DRLFLTGAVRIDNN
-628 SAFGSQL
+628 SAFGAKL
-635 NRVVY
+635 NRVIY
-640 PKASLSYVISEEPF
+640 PKASLSWVLSEEPF
-654 FHFPAVDQ
+654 FHLPAVDE
-662 LRLRLAW
+662 LRLRAAW

-700 RYGSVGNPNLKP
+700 RYGSVGNPNLRP

-724 SLIDGRLGLDLT
+724 ALVGGRLGLDVT
-736 YYNKTTH
+736 YYNKITH

-770 HGLEVVLN
+770 SGFEIVLN
-778 ATPLRRSAL
+778 ATPMRRNPL
-787 TIQSMITLSTNHNKL
+787 TIETTLSLSTNHNKL
-802 VSFGDNRAPIV
+802 VSFGDTRAPIV
-813 FGDYAPVQRYQV
+813 FGDYAPVQRYQE
-825 GYPLAAYW
+825 GFPLAAYW
-833 TQRVQYDANGNVV
+833 AQRVQYDASGNLV
-846 KNAAGQPILDPNSV
+846 KNAAGQPVLDPVSV
-860 FMGPSVPTR
+860 YMGPSVPTR
-869 EMSFSNDFVMFEK
+869 EMAFSSDFIVFQK

-909 VSWATVNPQANP
+909 VSWATINPQANP

-927 QFPAENWFDVQKA
+927 QFAAENYFDVQKA
-940 DFLKLR
+940 DFVKLR
-946 DLSLSYDLPAAFLG
+946 DLSLSYDLPAGVVG
-960 RVADRATVMLAG
+960 RFADHATLMLAG
-972 HNLRIW
+972 HNLKIW
-978 TKYGGADPELNFN
+978 TKYGGADPEVNFN
-991 GGTSTFNRNDSWTV
+991 GGSSTFGRNDSWTV
-1005 PNPRRYTISLA
+1005 PTPRRYTFSVA

>member
-1 MNPYR
+1 M
-6 FNLTLRPVPG
+6 G
-16 GPVWNR
+16 IR
-22 QVSTSSARRSFRLGI
+22 QVSEWSCRCARLPVTAVAWL
-37 ALATLTFVAVPLLAQ
+37 ALAVVAVPLTAQ
-52 TGTVVGRV
+52 TGTVSGRV
-60 TDARSGVPITT
+60 IDSRSGVPITT
-71 AQVTIIGTSL
+71 AQVTITGTSL
-81 GAVVDAEGRFRI
+81 GGAVDAEGRFRI
-93 SNVPPGQHEV
+93 VNVPPGPHEV
-103 RARSIGYSPAA
+103 RARSIGYQPATA
-114 STFIV
+114 AFSV
-119 EPDGSTIVSLTMNES
+119 AADGSASVNLSMNES
-134 ATSLEAVLITGA
+134 ATALDAVLITGA

-164 ADVVGKSA
+164 SDVIGKSS
-172 VNNVT
+172 VSNIT

-185 GLTLMPGSGE
+185 GLTLLPGSGE

-207 GSLYAGNNPTIY
+207 GSLYGSNNPTIY

-226 TRSQG
+226 SRGQG
-231 NYTVFGQNTSS
+231 NYTVFGQTSSS

-276 IITKRGQPGR
+276 IITKKGQSGR

-292 FETGH
+292 YEAGH
-297 STWPESMRPINYA
+297 SWWPESMRPINYSL
-310 VSTAARIAD
+310 STAARIAD
-319 PTNYPGFIGTQAG
+319 PVNYPGYVGTQVG
-332 DIISHRVMSES
+332 DIVSHRVMSES
-343 DALRNGGIMR
+343 DALRDGGIRR

-367 FVSGARDNEE
+367 FVSGSRDDEQ

-384 SRLGS
+384 SKLGS
-389 LRGNFTF
+389 LRGNFSF
-396 TPSSKLNFNTNLAY
+396 VASNKLTFNTNLSFS
-410 AQNHV
+410 QNHV

-423 AFGLIISSYLAI
+423 AFGLIISSWLAI
-435 PGRKYPYPAGLN
+435 PGRAYPYPAGLN
-447 YFTIL
+447 YFTII
-452 PAVANTYDN
+452 PSVGNTYDN
-461 QTRSDRFIIGT
+461 QTRSDRFIVGT
-472 SANYTPLSW
+472 SADYKPVSW

-530 PLNQDFTINYDATVT
+530 PLNQDFTINYDGTIT
-545 RDVSSSL
+545 RELSSTL

-565 TYHRTDAYGQDLGS
+565 AYHRTDAYGQDLGS
-579 FGIRSVSSAA
+579 FGIRSVSAAA

-614 DRLFLTGALRVDNN
+614 DRLFITGAVRVDNN
-628 SAFGSQL
+628 SAFGSKL
-635 NRVVY
+635 DHVFY
-640 PKASLSYVISEEPF
+640 PKASVSYVISEEPF
-654 FHFPAVDQ
+654 FHLPAVDQ
-662 LRLRLAW
+662 LRLRFAW

-692 ATGTSSAL
+692 ATTTSSAL
-700 RYGSVGNPNLKP
+700 RYASVGNPNLRP
-712 ERGSEVELGFES
+712 ERGSEIELGFES
-724 SLIDGRLGLDLT
+724 SLIGGRLGLEAT
-736 YYNKTTH
+736 YYNKTTR
-743 DALLP
+743 DALLQ
-748 VAVPPSTGFAGTQLQ
+748 VAVPPSSGFAGTQLQ
-763 NLGTIAN
+763 NLGKISNT
-770 HGLEVVLN
+770 GFEVVLN
-778 ATPLRRSAL
+778 ATPMRRTPL
-787 TIQSMITLSTNHNKL
+787 TIETTLSLSTNHNKL
-802 VSFGDNRAPIV
+802 VSFGDERAAII
-813 FGDYAPVQRYQV
+813 FGDYAPVQRYQE
-825 GYPLAAYW
+825 GFPLAAYW
-833 TQRVQYDANGNVV
+833 AQRVQYDANGNLV
-846 KNAAGQPILDPNSV
+846 KNAAGQPIIDPVSV
-860 FMGPSVPTR
+860 YMGPSVPTK
-869 EMSFSNDFVMFEK
+869 EVAFSSDFIVFER

-903 RRDRAG
+903 RRDRAQL
-909 VSWATVNPQANP
+909 SWATVNPQANP

-927 QFPAENWFDVQKA
+927 MFAAENWYDVQKA

-946 DLSLSYDLPAAFLG
+946 DLSLSYDLPAAFVG
-960 RVADRATVMLAG
+960 RFADRATLMLAG

-1005 PNPRRYTISLA
+1005 PTPRRYTFSVA

>member
-1 MNPYR
+1 MIS
-6 FNLTLRPVPG
+6 LS
-16 GPVWNR
+16 
-22 QVSTSSARRSFRLGI
+22 VSRLSPLASRLPLLLAFI
-37 ALATLTFVAVPLLAQ
+37 ATPLLAQ
-52 TGTVVGRV
+52 TGTITGRV
-60 TDARSGVPITT
+60 TDVRSGVPVTS
-71 AQVTIIGTSL
+71 AQVSVTGTSL
-81 GAVVDAEGRFRI
+81 GAAVDADGRFRI
-93 SNVPPGQHEV
+93 SNVPPGTHEV
-103 RARSIGYSPAA
+103 RARSIGYQPATA
-114 STFIV
+114 SFTV
-119 EPDGSTIVSLTMNES
+119 AADGTATVNLTMSES

-185 GLTLMPGSGE
+185 GLTLLPGSGE

-226 TRSQG
+226 SRGQG
-231 NYTVFGQNTSS
+231 NYTVFGQNTAS

-319 PTNYPGFIGTQAG
+319 PTNYPGFVGTQPG

-343 DALRNGGIMR
+343 DALRNGGIMK
-353 SSLSASGGG
+353 SSLSASGGS

-396 TPSSKLNFNTNLAY
+396 TPSSKLNFNTNLTY

-452 PAVANTYDN
+452 PEVANTYDN
-461 QTRSDRFIIGT
+461 QTRSDRFIVGT
-472 SANYTPLSW
+472 SANYTPFSW
-481 FSNKFRVGLDMNIG
+481 FTNKFRVGLDMNVG

-530 PLNQDFTINYDATVT
+530 PLDQNFTMNYDATVT
-545 RDVSSSL
+545 RDISSSL
-552 VSNSSFGVQFLSN
+552 VSNSSAGVQFLSN

-579 FGIRSVSSAA
+579 FGIRSVSAAA

-604 FYVQQQAAWR
+604 FYLQQQAAWR
-614 DRLFLTGALRVDNN
+614 DRLFLTGALRIDNN
-628 SAFGSQL
+628 SAFGASL

-662 LRLRLAW
+662 LRLRFAW

-680 AIRSFTTSVVTG
+680 AIRSYTTSVVTG
-692 ATGTSSAL
+692 PTGTSSAL
-700 RYGSVGNPNLKP
+700 RYGSVGNPDLKP
-712 ERGSEVELGFES
+712 ERGNEVELGFES
-724 SLIDGRLGLDLT
+724 SLIGGRLGLDFT

-748 VAVPPSTGFAGTQLQ
+748 VAVPPSTGFGGTGLAGTQLR

-770 HGLEVVLN
+770 HGMELVLN

-787 TIQSMITLSTNHNKL
+787 TIESMMTLSTNHNKL
-802 VSFGDNRAPIV
+802 VSFGDERAAIV

-833 TQRVQYDANGNVV
+833 AQRVQYDANGALV
-846 KNAAGQPILDPNSV
+846 KNAAGQPILDPTSV
-860 FMGPSVPTR
+860 YMGPSVPTR

-909 VSWATVNPQANP
+909 VSWATVNPQADP

-927 QFPAENWFDVQKA
+927 QFAAENWFDIQKA

-960 RVADRATVMLAG
+960 RVANRATIMLAG

-991 GGTSTFNRNDSWTV
+991 GGSSTFNRNDSWTV
-1005 PNPRRYTISLA
+1005 PTPRRYTISLA

>member
-1 MNPYR
+1 M
-6 FNLTLRPVPG
+6 
-16 GPVWNR
+16 WNR
-22 QVSTSSARRSFRLGI
+22 QVRDRGCRRTYSFAAALTLVGL
-37 ALATLTFVAVPLLAQ
+37 ALAAPPLMAQ
-52 TGTVVGRV
+52 TGTLVGRV
-60 TDARSGVPITT
+60 TDARSGAPITT
-71 AQVTIIGTSL
+71 AQITISGTSL
-81 GAVVDAEGRFRI
+81 TAMPDAEGRFRVTNI
-93 SNVPPGQHEV
+93 PPGTHQV
-103 RARSIGYSPAA
+103 RARGIGYQPATA
-114 STFIV
+114 TFTV
-119 EPDGSTIVSLTMNES
+119 APDGSADVNLSMNES
-134 ATSLEAVLITGA
+134 VTALDAVLVTGA

-152 RAIGNAVSTVSV
+152 RAIGNTVSTVSV
-164 ADVVGKSA
+164 SDVIGKSSA
-172 VNNVT
+172 NNVT

-185 GLTLMPGSGE
+185 GLTLLPGSGE

-219 VDGVRVN
+219 IDGVRVN
-226 TRSQG
+226 SRGQG
-231 NYTVFGQNTSS
+231 NYNVFGQTASS
-242 LDAINPNDIES
+242 LEAINPNDIES

-276 IITKRGQPGR
+276 IITKKGQPGN
-286 IRWDAR
+286 IHWDAR
-292 FETGH
+292 WEMGR
-297 STWPESMRPINYA
+297 SSWPESMRPINYSL
-310 VSTAARIAD
+310 STAARIAD
-319 PTNYPGFIGTQAG
+319 PTNYPGYIGTQPG
-332 DIISHRVMSES
+332 DIVSHRVMTES
-343 DALRNGGIMR
+343 DALRSGAITR
-353 SSLSASGGG
+353 ASLSASGGG
-362 DRYSF
+362 DHFSY

-389 LRGNFTF
+389 LRGNFSF
-396 TPSSKLNFNTNLAY
+396 VPSSKLSFNTNLTY
-410 AQNHV
+410 NQNHI

-435 PGRKYPYPAGLN
+435 PGRAYPYPAGLN

-452 PAVANTYDN
+452 PSVANTYDN
-461 QTRSDRFIIGT
+461 QTRSDRFIVGS
-472 SANYTPLSW
+472 SADYRPVPW

-495 RAELYFPPQPAG
+495 RAELYFPPQPGG

-525 IAQGR
+525 IAEGR
-530 PLNQDFTINYDATVT
+530 PLNQDFTINYDGTVT
-545 RDVSSSL
+545 RELSTTL

-565 TYHRTDAYGQDLGS
+565 AYHRTDAYGQDLGS
-579 FGIRSVSSAA
+579 LGIRSVSAAA

-635 NRVVY
+635 NRVFY
-640 PKASLSYVISEEPF
+640 PKASLSWVISEEPF
-654 FHFPAVDQ
+654 FHLRSVDQ
-662 LRLRLAW
+662 LRLRAAW

-680 AIRSFTTSVVTG
+680 AIRSYTTSVVTG
-692 ATGTSSAL
+692 AAATSSAL

-712 ERGSEVELGFES
+712 ERGSEIELGFES
-724 SLIDGRLGLDLT
+724 ALIGGRLGVDFT

-748 VAVPPSTGFAGTQLQ
+748 VAVPPSTGFAGTQLA
-763 NLGTIAN
+763 NLGTISN
-770 HGLEVVLN
+770 SGLELALN
-778 ATPLRRSAL
+778 ATPIRRTPL
-787 TIQSMITLSTNHNKL
+787 TWESTLTLSTNHNKL
-802 VSFGDNRAPIV
+802 VTFGDARSPIV
-813 FGDYAPVQRYQV
+813 FGDYAPVQRYQP
-825 GYPLAAYW
+825 GFPLAAYW
-833 TQRVQYDANGNVV
+833 AQRVQYDASGNLI
-846 KNAAGQPILDPNSV
+846 KNAAGQPIIDPVSV
-860 FMGPSVPTR
+860 YMGPSVPTR
-869 EMSFSNDFVMFEK
+869 EVGFSNDFTIFER

-903 RRDRAG
+903 RRDRAQL
-909 VSWATVNPQANP
+909 SWATVNPQANP

-927 QFPAENWFDVQKA
+927 MFAAENFFDIQKA

-946 DLSLSYDLPAAFLG
+946 DLSLSYDLPPAFVG
-960 RVADRATVMLAG
+960 RFAERATLMLAG
-972 HNLRIW
+972 HNLKIW

-1005 PNPRRYTISLA
+1005 PTPRRYTFSIA